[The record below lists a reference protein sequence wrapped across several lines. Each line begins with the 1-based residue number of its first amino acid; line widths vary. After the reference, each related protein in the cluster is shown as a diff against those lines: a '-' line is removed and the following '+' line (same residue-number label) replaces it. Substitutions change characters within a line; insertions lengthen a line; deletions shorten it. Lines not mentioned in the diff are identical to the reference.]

1 MLYCNFCLYL
11 PLWYKRSLTRI
22 YLLQLKIHNMWRK
35 GIFLYQKVL
44 HLCKNNGNC
53 NPELIYI
60 IFLIKLSADIRFSS
74 FFLRFVVKSQ
84 KICQTFSGGDSFY
97 SFNRFWNV
105 RLSGGSQF
113 ILLTVFLLKKIHIL
127 YTRINSSRI
136 YSYFKFLFYHIKIS
150 ALN

>member
-11 PLWYKRSLTRI
+11 PLRYKRSLTRI

-74 FFLRFVVKSQ
+74 FFLDSSSKAKRYVKIFLEVTVS
-84 KICQTFSGGDSFY
+84 
-97 SFNRFWNV
+97 
-105 RLSGGSQF
+105 
-113 ILLTVFLLKKIHIL
+113 ILLTDFEM
-127 YTRINSSRI
+127 
-136 YSYFKFLFYHIKIS
+136 
-150 ALN
+150 